1 MMVEAEDEKSSA
13 FSVSQEDIDSVLVRG
28 SGFQNGKYRIYRQ
41 FQKNEGSKS
50 NIAFLKNEYGT
61 GGGTHDYPDGIRGG
75 EWHDSRGIGIEKHGS
90 YTNADLRL
98 SWAKVEKRLRELIKD
113 NRYLNPKEKDHYA
126 DFLEGISAPQY
137 EIDTQRK
144 LSRQRFIEA
153 HREMQPADKRDTLS
167 LRLSDFIRDLDGYE
181 KALLEKVGR
190 TDFADMTVEQMEQ
203 VFSEPAAVQQL
214 IDFLAL
220 VQGQTT
226 SVYSR
231 SNAWR
236 FSQELTELYPL
247 RYLYHEG
254 DVVYIGA
261 DKYEI
266 SDFNENAVSLRNVE
280 FPLFGKELSRADF
293 EEKLRENPA
302 NDHLKTVITEK
313 QETETLTEEKPD
325 SITFSIGFS
334 EHPAFYDRQLNDCF
348 TDLSFALGN
357 KLLGVLDE
365 KQHREREDE
374 SRQVGWYHKTD
385 FEISAVVGGE
395 DFHYEGRFDIGDGE
409 GDLIAHIKNFYNY
422 CLSLDCP
429 FIPEWKRQGEDYYRE
444 QMETLRF
451 GRDVFIP
458 FLEQHTELTPE
469 DEKLLTEIMSFE
481 KEWFVPAEETKM
493 SVADR
498 EIDILRDVLSQ
509 MKMDDIG
516 LSYVGDELVARDGG
530 NEWRGTAFYH
540 FLVDEAMNFD
550 GNGELVGMV
559 MDAEVLEDFKELA
572 EQKGVPVVPIQ
583 TTPRYTVEQTSD
595 AFADPFII
603 RDNTVPEGRDGQYY
617 DVDGIYQ
624 TFETEEEAQEYAD
637 TLNSAEHIVKLFAA
651 KDAEREAEQK

>member
-1 MMVEAEDEKSSA
+1 
-13 FSVSQEDIDSVLVRG
+13 
-28 SGFQNGKYRIYRQ
+28 
-41 FQKNEGSKS
+41 
-50 NIAFLKNEYGT
+50 
-61 GGGTHDYPDGIRGG
+61 
-75 EWHDSRGIGIEKHGS
+75 
-90 YTNADLRL
+90 
-98 SWAKVEKRLRELIKD
+98 
-113 NRYLNPKEKDHYA
+113 
-126 DFLEGISAPQY
+126 
-137 EIDTQRK
+137 
-144 LSRQRFIEA
+144 
-153 HREMQPADKRDTLS
+153 MQPADKRDTLS

-190 TDFADMTVEQMEQ
+190 TDFADMTAEQMEQ
-203 VFSEPAAVQQL
+203 AFSEPAAVQQFL
-214 IDFLAL
+214 DFLKL

-280 FPLFGKELSRADF
+280 FPLFGKEFSRADF

-302 NDHLKTVITEK
+302 NDHLKTVITESQK
-313 QETETLTEEKPD
+313 AETLTEEKPN

-334 EHPAFYDRQLNDCF
+334 EHPAFYDRQLNDRF

-374 SRQVGWYHKTD
+374 SKQVGWYHKTD

-409 GDLIAHIKNFYNY
+409 GDLIAHIKNFYDY
-422 CLSLDCP
+422 CLSPECP

-469 DEKLLTEIMSFE
+469 DEKLLTEIMATE
-481 KEWFVPAEETKM
+481 ADWDRKAEDKAQPEETK
-493 SVADR
+493 
-498 EIDILRDVLSQ
+498 
-509 MKMDDIG
+509 
-516 LSYVGDELVARDGG
+516 
-530 NEWRGTAFYH
+530 TAEENSA
-540 FLVDEAMNFD
+540 VDEMLAY
-550 GNGELVGMV
+550 
-559 MDAEVLEDFKELA
+559 AEKIAAQYETEPPEERFEV
-572 EQKGVPVVPIQ
+572 
-583 TTPRYTVEQTSD
+583 TMTSD
-595 AFADPFII
+595 AFPDSEDAFAIWDNIREEYYAAD
-603 RDNTVPEGRDGQYY
+603 DGMVLTYP
-617 DVDGIYQ
+617 
-624 TFETEEEAQEYAD
+624 TEEAAEAGLLKVRKEVSD
-637 TLNSAEHIVKLFAA
+637 KEAEEWLY
-651 KDAEREAEQK
+651 AERVRQGVISAPSEHAKQDNSDLIGKEITICTHQPIHRTL